1 MQINA
6 VALKEKRRILW
17 ILGIMVILSIFL
29 YMTIDVDLSNSKF
42 LAFSMKLRTPK
53 MVAMVVAAFAIGAAS
68 IVFQSVI
75 NNTIVT
81 PCLLG
86 MNSLYTLIHTVIY
99 FFFGATSIFVVN
111 AKASF
116 LLDLVMMVVTATI
129 IYGLLFKKTNYNI
142 LYILLIG
149 TVLSSLFGS
158 MQEAMIRVMDPND
171 YDNLLL
177 TLVAGFDN
185 INGEI
190 IVLCIVL
197 LLLVAFLLRK
207 DIALLDVITLGK
219 HQAINLGVDYDKCI
233 RRMLIGVTIYIA
245 IATAMVGPVS
255 FLGLILSNLSRQLLK
270 SYRHTY
276 LILGASMIGMVSLV
290 AGQILVEHIF
300 TYAIPVSIF
309 ITLGGG
315 IYFLF
320 LLLSTKKG

>member
-1 MQINA
+1 MEINA
-6 VALKEKRRILW
+6 AALKEKRRMLW
-17 ILGIMVILSIFL
+17 ILGALVLLSIVF
-29 YMTIDVDLSNSKF
+29 YMTIDVNLSNSKF

-197 LLLVAFLLRK
+197 LLLVAFFLRK

-270 SYRHTY
+270 SYRHIY
-276 LILGASMIGMVSLV
+276 LILGASMIGMLSLV
-290 AGQILVEHIF
+290 AGQILVEHVF

-320 LLLSTKKG
+320 LLLSAKKG

>member
-1 MQINA
+1 MEINA
-6 VALKEKRRILW
+6 AALKEKRRMLW
-17 ILGIMVILSIFL
+17 ILGALVLLSIVF
-29 YMTIDVDLSNSKF
+29 YMTIDVNLSNSKF

-197 LLLVAFLLRK
+197 LLLVAFFLRK

-276 LILGASMIGMVSLV
+276 LILGASMIGMLSLV
-290 AGQILVEHIF
+290 AGQILVEHVF

-320 LLLSTKKG
+320 LLLSAKKG

>member
-1 MQINA
+1 MEINA
-6 VALKEKRRILW
+6 AALKEKRRMLW
-17 ILGIMVILSIFL
+17 ILGALVLLSIVF
-29 YMTIDVDLSNSKF
+29 YMTIDVNLSNSKF

-99 FFFGATSIFVVN
+99 FFFGAASIFVVN

-129 IYGLLFKKTNYNI
+129 IYGVLFKKTNYNI

-197 LLLVAFLLRK
+197 LLLVAFFLRK

-276 LILGASMIGMVSLV
+276 LILGASMIGMLSLV
-290 AGQILVEHIF
+290 AGQILVEHVF

-320 LLLSTKKG
+320 LLLSAKKG